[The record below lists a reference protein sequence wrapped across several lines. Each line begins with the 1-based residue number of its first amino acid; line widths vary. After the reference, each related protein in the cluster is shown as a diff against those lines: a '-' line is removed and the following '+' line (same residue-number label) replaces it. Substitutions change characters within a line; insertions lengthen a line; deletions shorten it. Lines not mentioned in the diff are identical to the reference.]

1 MLTYALIAA
10 GGALGSMARAW
21 AAVAVARAT
30 GPAFPW
36 GTILINITGS
46 FVIGFFGTI
55 TAADGR
61 FAAPTDAR
69 AFVMIGICG
78 GFTTFSSFSL
88 QTLDLARDGRFAQA
102 LGNVGLSVVLC
113 LASVAAGHY
122 AAAGLNAGR
131 VRAAAVPAGMGEA
144 ALVLLDRPQTAPG
157 LLEAA
162 SRLAAL
168 EGGGRV
174 EVLAWRT
181 PPLAALLPSEEV
193 LTADRA
199 EELRA
204 AREDWGGRLAALLA
218 AWRGQAARRGI
229 AMEVLEVEGEL
240 APVIS
245 RRGRAARAVV
255 VASRAG
261 HPGAH
266 TRQALHAALFDT
278 EQPVLVVPPGWR
290 PDPAGGGFGRVIAIA
305 WKDDARAPLAVRA
318 ALPLLARAER
328 VHVLRA
334 LPPHRAGG
342 GLPAILAEHGI
353 AAAVHELPVPQ
364 GSVGARLLA
373 GAHECGADMMVMGA
387 YAHGEWREAMLGGV
401 TRHMLEH
408 ADIPLL
414 MRH

>member
-21 AAVAVARAT
+21 IAVAVARAT

-36 GTILINITGS
+36 GTILINILGS

-61 FAAPTDAR
+61 LTAPADAR
-69 AFVMIGICG
+69 AFVMIGLCG

-88 QTLDLARDGRFAQA
+88 QTLDLARDGRFSQA
-102 LGNVGLSVVLC
+102 LGNVALSVALC

-122 AAAGLNAGR
+122 AAAGLNPGR
-131 VRAAAVPAGMGEA
+131 VRAAAAAGGMGEA

-157 LLEAA
+157 LLAA
-162 SRLAAL
+162 AAHL
-168 EGGGRV
+168 GGARGRRPGGGAG
-174 EVLAWRT
+174 LAH
-181 PPLAALLPSEEV
+181 AAAGGAAAERGG
-193 LTADRA
+193 ADR
-199 EELRA
+199 RP
-204 AREDWGGRLAALLA
+204 R
-218 AWRGQAARRGI
+218 RGAARRARGLGRP
-229 AMEVLEVEGEL
+229 ARGRAGGVAAADGAARHRLGG
-240 APVIS
+240 AG
-245 RRGRAARAVV
+245 RRGRAGARDLRARACGAGRGRRLAGRAPRRARAAGAARGAVRHRAAGAGDAARL
-255 VASRAG
+255 ASGARA
-261 HPGAH
+261 
-266 TRQALHAALFDT
+266 R
-278 EQPVLVVPPGWR
+278 
-290 PDPAGGGFGRVIAIA
+290 GFGRVVAIA

-318 ALPLLARAER
+318 ALPLLARAAR

-373 GAHECGADMMVMGA
+373 GAHECGADLLVMGA
-387 YAHGEWREAMLGGV
+387 YAHGEWREAVLGGV